1 MVTHKNPHDMTE
13 EEIVADLLANLPE
26 EERDALKK
34 QERREL
40 IGHHFGAGM
49 HIRNH
54 YGLWAKPMA
63 RRVAGDPVRSR
74 AWMPTVVFPAHDAIV
89 DLESDEPLKLEDWH
103 KRDEDPDEISMR
115 IIVALW
121 QKVRGES

>member
-1 MVTHKNPHDMTE
+1 VKHPHAMTE
-13 EEIVADLLANLPE
+13 EEIVADLLANLPD
-26 EERDALKK
+26 EERDSLTK

-63 RRVAGDPVRSR
+63 SRSLVAPSV
-74 AWMPTVVFPAHDAIV
+74 AEVAL
-89 DLESDEPLKLEDWH
+89 DLESDEPLKYQDDYLRRE
-103 KRDEDPDEISMR
+103 EDPDEISMR

-121 QKVRGES
+121 QKVRGE